1 VKRICDHLF
10 RLFFAVALLA
20 SCSAASGATTKS
32 AQIRG
37 GDFTLSAPGGHLSLS
52 DFRGKVVLIFFG
64 YTSCPD
70 VCPLSLAKIDA
81 SFAALREEE
90 LDRVRAFFITLD
102 PEHDTADRL
111 ERYTGYFHTHIIGL
125 RGEAAA
131 IDAVTDAYGVSYSRS
146 PMPDSA
152 LGYSISHPT
161 DVFLIDG
168 EGRVV
173 ETIPHDARSDYFLA
187 RIRRLLD
194 APE

>member
-1 VKRICDHLF
+1 MILDRYGRIVGENRPSFNLTVQDPQ
-10 RLFFAVALLA
+10 
-20 SCSAASGATTKS
+20 K
-32 AQIRG
+32 G
-37 GDFTLSAPGGHLSLS
+37 GETIQELTELVNL
-52 DFRGKVVLIFFG
+52 
-64 YTSCPD
+64 T
-70 VCPLSLAKIDA
+70 
-81 SFAALREEE
+81 EEE